1 MSAVPELLTEGAK
14 YTWKQITGDR
24 KRLKKANPVNLWPEL
39 ARKSFL
45 MPDGTTMREMAVTGE
60 EVFLGHWEACRSGI
74 EEELGRALT
83 EDEYE
88 APAINFGELLAPTL
102 LHTCEGE
109 ATWIN
114 ESGLEPYED
123 PEFHKLLAEASR
135 DPAMTTFYKAIS
147 RTTRKD

>member
-24 KRLKKANPVNLWPEL
+24 RRLKKANPVNLQPKL
-39 ARKSFL
+39 ARKPFM
-45 MPDGTTMREMAVTGE
+45 MPDGTSLREMVVTGE
-60 EVFLGHWEACRSGI
+60 EVFLGHWEAYRSGI
-74 EEELGRALT
+74 EEELGRTLT

-88 APAINFGELLAPTL
+88 AAGINFAELLGPTL

-109 ATWIN
+109 AAWIN
-114 ESGLEPYED
+114 ESELEPYED
-123 PEFHKLLAEASR
+123 PEFNKLLAEASR
-135 DPAMTTFYKAIS
+135 NPTMTRFYNAIS